1 MPMKSSIALV
11 TGAFMFLAFWGIGL
25 STIETNSSNSYVTA
39 EGYGVFVPAAV
50 EIR

>member
-11 TGAFMFLAFWGIGL
+11 TGAFMFLAFWGVGL
-25 STIETNSSNSYVTA
+25 STIEADPTQSYVTA
-39 EGYGVFVPAAV
+39 DGYGVFVPNPI

>member
-11 TGAFMFLAFWGIGL
+11 TGAFMFIAFWGAGL
-25 STIETNSSNSYVTA
+25 STIETDPANSYVTA
-39 EGYGVFVPAAV
+39 DGYGVFVSAPV